1 MFRRRSKTHKFTKC
15 SSILIEEEGKV
26 YTINISS
33 FISGFLARSFK
44 YRDRTT
50 IVTDILKSIS
60 NSPFGKKKTQIM
72 QSANL
77 NYTQANRYIKLLI
90 MNGFI
95 LITDTETYKITTKGL
110 RFLQT
115 VEQQKIRTRL
125 M

>member
-1 MFRRRSKTHKFTKC
+1 
-15 SSILIEEEGKV
+15 V